1 CLEEHI
7 KNRQL
12 HNLVYS
18 LYSLST
24 GERALYSD
32 DADEILA
39 KFSKVFNVSF
49 KDMQW
54 NNYFPQAGI
63 PFIPNCLLPKHMQTD
78 HNDPLPLTINMLIA
92 SAKAGRWLYD

>member
-1 CLEEHI
+1 
-7 KNRQL
+7 
-12 HNLVYS
+12 
-18 LYSLST
+18 
-24 GERALYSD
+24 
-32 DADEILA
+32 
-39 KFSKVFNVSF
+39 
-49 KDMQW
+49 MQW